1 MAPTLTIFISSTRAD
16 LLQYRQRAQAV
27 IEELRDVQEGRRQVV
42 ERSMEDAVQD
52 GSLAGAMAVSRQW
65 VAESDWVILIVAW
78 NYGTI
83 MADGSSAGL
92 SVTEWEYNFSVAMN
106 KKVFVFMAGEKGTAT
121 GYRPAAGEENLVA
134 WFVDQSPEQQK
145 KLRDF
150 RSKLGSSHFLSYF
163 RDIEHF
169 EDLLRKTLWRNVDD
183 LLPVIEPGSR
193 LALLIIKVRP
203 AFLACMAS
211 IRTLHHCKKI
221 HDALHDLLAFVIKPI
236 RDGVL
241 PVWSGEAELSRA
253 NERRL
258 TEARLQA
265 GKLLQSIE
273 GDSAA
278 LDAAD
283 APRLLELVGTLAARE
298 TALDPFHDIADAEP
312 VLGTFTESFDRFA
325 RIAQK
330 AFKCANAKM
339 YDEQDAFDGLHEA
352 LLTSLEK
359 ARREEHLKADEQAV
373 LSEEIGKLA
382 LNKRRLLKAL
392 KVHAEWQDLHDEMTS
407 EVDKQALAPDSY
419 EDRLKEFFETHG
431 KALQRL
437 TAESVEKLDADPNL
451 DSELAA
457 SLQSFATRLQAI
469 GERIDAERFDRMRS
483 AFDNS
488 FYIVDKRVLGV
499 VERLMD
505 RVVQLEKVF
514 EQLALAGERPDV
526 VTAGAEVA
534 AEVAAADNAASTA
547 DAAAAGADGS
557 AGR

>member
-1 MAPTLTIFISSTRAD
+1 MTGSLTIFISSTRAD
-16 LLQYRQRAQAV
+16 LLKYRQRAQAV
-27 IEELRDVQEGRRQVV
+27 IAELRDVQQGRREVV
-42 ERSMEDAVQD
+42 ERSMEQAVQD

-65 VAESDWVILIVAW
+65 VSESDWVILIVGW

-92 SVTEWEYNFSVAMN
+92 SVTEWEYNFSLAMN
-106 KKVFVFMAGEKGTAT
+106 KKVFVFMAGEKGTANA
-121 GYRPAAGEENLVA
+121 YRPAGDEENLVA
-134 WFVDQSPEQQK
+134 WFVDQTPDQQA
-145 KLRDF
+145 KLREF
-150 RSKLGSSHFLSYF
+150 RSKLASSHFLSYF

-169 EDLLRKTLWRNVDD
+169 EDLVRKTLWRNVDD
-183 LLPVIEPGSR
+183 LLPVIEPGSQ

-211 IRTLHHCKKI
+211 IRTLNHCKKI

-241 PVWSGEAELSRA
+241 PVWSGEAQLSRG

-258 TEARLQA
+258 TEVRLQA
-265 GKLLQSIE
+265 GKLLQSIA

-283 APRLLELVGTLAARE
+283 APQLLELVGALASRE
-298 TALDPFHDIADAEP
+298 SALDPFHDTTPDSEP
-312 VLGTFTESFDRFA
+312 DLGAFTEGFDRFA

-330 AFKCANAKM
+330 AFRCANAKM

-352 LLTSLEK
+352 LLSSLDK
-359 ARREEHLKADEQAV
+359 ARREEHLKPDEQVV
-373 LSEEIGKLA
+373 LSEEIGKLS

-392 KVHAEWQDLHDEMTS
+392 KAHAEWQDLHDEMTR
-407 EVDKQALAPDSY
+407 EVDKQALAPDRY
-419 EDRLKEFFETHG
+419 EDRLKEFFETYG

-437 TAESVEKLDADPNL
+437 AAESVEKLDADPNL
-451 DSELAA
+451 DTELTS
-457 SLQSFATRLQAI
+457 SLLLFTGKLQAI
-469 GERIDAERFDRMRS
+469 GDRVDAEGFDRVRS

-514 EQLALAGERPDV
+514 EQLALAGEASP
-526 VTAGAEVA
+526 A
-534 AEVAAADNAASTA
+534 ATPAQAATPVEADIPAT
-547 DAAAAGADGS
+547 GG
-557 AGR
+557 

>member
-1 MAPTLTIFISSTRAD
+1 MPSTLTIFISSTRAD

-27 IEELRDVQEGRRQVV
+27 IGQLREVQEGKHTII
-42 ERSMEDAVQD
+42 ERSMEEAVQD
-52 GSLAGAMAVSRQW
+52 GSLAGALAVSRQW
-65 VAESDWVILIVAW
+65 VAESNWVILIVGW

-83 MADGSSAGL
+83 MTEGSSAGL
-92 SVTEWEYNFSVAMN
+92 SVTEWEFNSAVAMN

-121 GYRPAAGEENLVA
+121 AYRPAAGEENLVA
-134 WFVDQSPEQQK
+134 WFVDQTPEQQK
-145 KLRDF
+145 KLREL

-163 RDIEHF
+163 KDIEHF
-169 EDLLRKTLWRNVDD
+169 EELLRKTLWRNIDD
-183 LLPVIEPGSR
+183 LLPVIEPGSQ

-203 AFLACMAS
+203 DFMACMAS

-241 PVWSGEAELSRA
+241 PVWAGEAQLSRA

-258 TEARLQA
+258 TEVRLQA

-283 APRLLELVGTLAARE
+283 APRLLELIGVLVGKE
-298 TALDPFHDIADAEP
+298 TALDPLHEIAATAEP
-312 VLGTFTESFDRFA
+312 ELGTFTEGFDRFA

-339 YDEQDAFDGLHEA
+339 FDEQDAFDGLHEA
-352 LLTSLEK
+352 LLSSLDK
-359 ARREEHLKADEQAV
+359 ARREEHLKPDEQEV
-373 LSEEIGKLA
+373 LSEEIGKLS

-392 KVHAEWQDLHDEMTS
+392 KVHAEWQDLHDEMTG
-407 EVDKQALAPDSY
+407 EVDKQALAPDHY
-419 EDRLKEFFETHG
+419 EDRLKEFFETYG

-437 TAESVEKLDADPNL
+437 TAESVEKLDADPSL
-451 DSELAA
+451 DTELTA
-457 SLQSFATRLQAI
+457 SLQLFAGKLQAI
-469 GERIDAERFDRMRS
+469 GERIDVEGFDRVRS

-514 EQLALAGERPDV
+514 EQLALAGAAPDAATGAA
-526 VTAGAEVA
+526 TAGA
-534 AEVAAADNAASTA
+534 
-547 DAAAAGADGS
+547 GS
-557 AGR
+557 GSG

>member
-1 MAPTLTIFISSTRAD
+1 MPSTLTIFISSTRAD

-27 IEELRDVQEGRRQVV
+27 IGQLREVQEGKRTII
-42 ERSMEDAVQD
+42 ERSMEEAVQD

-65 VAESDWVILIVAW
+65 VAESNWVILIVGW

-92 SVTEWEYNFSVAMN
+92 SVTEWEYNFAVAMN

-121 GYRPAAGEENLVA
+121 AYRPTAGEENLVA
-134 WFVDQSPEQQK
+134 WFVDQTPEQQK
-145 KLRDF
+145 KLREL
-150 RSKLGSSHFLSYF
+150 RSKLGSTHFLSYF
-163 RDIEHF
+163 KDIEHF
-169 EDLLRKTLWRNVDD
+169 EELLRKTLWRNIDD

-203 AFLACMAS
+203 DFMACMAS

-241 PVWSGEAELSRA
+241 PVWAGEAQLSRA

-258 TEARLQA
+258 TEVRLQA

-273 GDSAA
+273 GDSTA
-278 LDAAD
+278 LDAAE
-283 APRLLELVGTLAARE
+283 APRLLELIGALASKE
-298 TALDPFHDIADAEP
+298 TALDPFHDIAAAAEP
-312 VLGTFTESFDRFA
+312 ELGTFTEGFDRFA
-325 RIAQK
+325 RVAQK

-339 YDEQDAFDGLHEA
+339 FDEQDAFDGLHEA
-352 LLTSLEK
+352 LLSSLDK
-359 ARREEHLKADEQAV
+359 ARREEHLKPDEQEV
-373 LSEEIGKLA
+373 LSEEIGKLS

-392 KVHAEWQDLHDEMTS
+392 KVHAEWQDLHDEMTG
-407 EVDKQALAPDSY
+407 EVDKQALAPDRY
-419 EDRLKEFFETHG
+419 EDRLKEFFETYG

-437 TAESVEKLDADPNL
+437 TAESVEKLDADANL
-451 DSELAA
+451 DTELTA
-457 SLQSFATRLQAI
+457 SLQLFAGKLQAI
-469 GERIDAERFDRMRS
+469 GERVDAEGFDRVRS

-514 EQLALAGERPDV
+514 EQLALAG
-526 VTAGAEVA
+526 TAPETATA
-534 AEVAAADNAASTA
+534 TA
-547 DAAAAGADGS
+547 DVDAGSRTG
-557 AGR
+557 

>member
-1 MAPTLTIFISSTRAD
+1 MTGTLTIFISSTRAD

-27 IEELRDVQEGRRQVV
+27 IAELRDVQQGRREIV
-42 ERSMEDAVQD
+42 ERSMEQAVQD

-65 VAESDWVILIVAW
+65 VAESDWVILIVGW

-121 GYRPAAGEENLVA
+121 AYRPAGGEENLVA
-134 WFVDQSPEQQK
+134 WFVDQSPEQQA
-145 KLRDF
+145 KLREF

-169 EDLLRKTLWRNVDD
+169 EDLARKTLWRNVDD
-183 LLPVIEPGSR
+183 LLPVIEPGSQ

-211 IRTLHHCKKI
+211 IRTLNHCKKI

-241 PVWSGEAELSRA
+241 PMWAGEAQLSRA

-258 TEARLQA
+258 TEVRLQA
-265 GKLLQSIE
+265 GKLLQSIA
-273 GDSAA
+273 GDSAT

-283 APRLLELVGTLAARE
+283 APQLLELVGALAARE
-298 TALDPFHDIADAEP
+298 AALDPFHDAAPDSEP
-312 VLGTFTESFDRFA
+312 EPGTFTEGFDRFA

-330 AFKCANAKM
+330 AFRCANAKM

-352 LLTSLEK
+352 LLSSLDK
-359 ARREEHLKADEQAV
+359 ARREEHLKPDEQAV
-373 LSEEIGKLA
+373 LSEEIGKLS

-392 KVHAEWQDLHDEMTS
+392 KAHAEWQDLHDEMTR
-407 EVDKQALAPDSY
+407 EVDKQALAPDRY
-419 EDRLKEFFETHG
+419 EDRLKEFFETYG

-437 TAESVEKLDADPNL
+437 AAESVEKLDADPNL
-451 DSELAA
+451 DTELTT
-457 SLQSFATRLQAI
+457 SLMQFTGKLQAL
-469 GERIDAERFDRMRS
+469 GDRVDAEGFDRVRS
-483 AFDNS
+483 AFDMS
-488 FYIVDKRVLGV
+488 FYIVDKRVLDV

-514 EQLALAGERPDV
+514 EQLALAGEASDV
-526 VTAGAEVA
+526 ATAH
-534 AEVAAADNAASTA
+534 
-547 DAAAAGADGS
+547 AGLGS
-557 AGR
+557 AGG

>member
-1 MAPTLTIFISSTRAD
+1 MNPTLTIFISSTRAD
-16 LLQYRQRAQAV
+16 LLQYRQRVQAIIAQ
-27 IEELRDVQEGRRQVV
+27 LQDVQEGKRQVI
-42 ERSMEDAVQD
+42 ERSMEEAVQD

-65 VAESDWVILIVAW
+65 VAESDWVILIVGW

-92 SVTEWEYNFSVAMN
+92 SVTEWEYNFSVSMN

-121 GYRPAAGEENLVA
+121 AYRPAGGEENLLA
-134 WFVDQSPEQQK
+134 WFVDQTPEQQQK
-145 KLRDF
+145 IREF
-150 RSKLGSSHFLSYF
+150 RSKLGASHFLAYF
-163 RDIEHF
+163 KDIEHF
-169 EDLLRKTLWRNVDD
+169 AELLNKTLWRNVDD
-183 LLPVIEPGSR
+183 LLPAIEPGSG

-203 AFLACMAS
+203 AFMACMAS
-211 IRTLHHCKKI
+211 IRTLHHCKRI
-221 HDALHDLLAFVIKPI
+221 HDALHDLLAFAIKPI

-241 PVWSGEAELSRA
+241 PVWAGEAQLSRA

-258 TEARLQA
+258 AQIRLQA
-265 GKLLQSIE
+265 GKLLQSIAD
-273 GDSAA
+273 DSAT

-283 APRLLELVGTLAARE
+283 APRLLELVGALAGKE
-298 TALDPFHDIADAEP
+298 TALDPFHDATADQEP
-312 VLGTFTESFDRFA
+312 DLASFTEGFDRFA

-339 YDEQDAFDGLHEA
+339 FDEQDAFDGLHEA
-352 LLTSLEK
+352 LLASLDK
-359 ARREEHLKADEQAV
+359 ARRDQQLKPDEQEI

-392 KVHAEWQDLHDEMTS
+392 KAHAEWQDLHDEMTS
-407 EVDKQALAPDSY
+407 EVDKQALAPERY

-437 TAESVEKLDADPNL
+437 AAESVEKLDADASL
-451 DSELAA
+451 DTELTA
-457 SLQSFATRLQAI
+457 SLQLFASKLQAI
-469 GERIDAERFDRMRS
+469 GARVDADGFDRIRS

-514 EQLALAGERPDV
+514 EQLALAG
-526 VTAGAEVA
+526 
-534 AEVAAADNAASTA
+534 AAADDIAA
-547 DAAAAGADGS
+547 DARVGTESG
-557 AGR
+557 